1 MVVEADPHLLA
12 RQEVHQVLAALAH
25 LQAKLEVLALVV
37 PLRVQEVTVLRL
49 LHQKQVIQPPRTAIM
64 EQ

>member
-1 MVVEADPHLLA
+1 MGEADPHLLA

-25 LQAKLEVLALVV
+25 LQANLEVSALVV

-49 LHQKQVIQPPRTAIM
+49 LHQEQVIQPPRTAIM

>member
-1 MVVEADPHLLA
+1 MEEADPHLLVL
-12 RQEVHQVLAALAH
+12 QEVHQVLAALAH
-25 LQAKLEVLALVV
+25 LQAKLEVSALVV

-49 LHQKQVIQPPRTAIM
+49 LHQKQVIQLPLIAIM

>member
-1 MVVEADPHLLA
+1 MEEADPHLLA
-12 RQEVHQVLAALAH
+12 RQEVLAALAH
-25 LQAKLEVLALVV
+25 LQAKLEVSALVV

-49 LHQKQVIQPPRTAIM
+49 LHQKQVIQPPLTAIM

>member
-1 MVVEADPHLLA
+1 VEEADPHLLA

-25 LQAKLEVLALVV
+25 LQAKLEVSALVV
-37 PLRVQEVTVLRL
+37 RVQEVTVLRL

>member
-1 MVVEADPHLLA
+1 MEEADPHLLA

-25 LQAKLEVLALVV
+25 LQAKLEVSALVV
-37 PLRVQEVTVLRL
+37 RVQEVTVLRL